1 MDARP
6 KNTKRKRKLDNLP
19 RKKKR
24 TNSDSDGPAREPC
37 NHGERSHD
45 VRNGSGLKQLISA
58 NEEEDESTKGQS
70 LRYDEDERI
79 LEEALSEG
87 YHSASM
93 NDVNDESW
101 NNDFEVDSLND
112 ETQQMKDEQ
121 KVREEEEDSDE
132 GQVLK
137 LSTTRHLPQAEE
149 DSSSEDEALKMA
161 PRQPQPP
168 TQPNPSPRIHA
179 SPLKKPSARTVPQ
192 PPPSWKRKQPAV
204 PARVPTLGPKALN
217 KTRPTVTTNQVKD
230 SSFVAQSSSRNLQP
244 RPPLFELESDSVRSP
259 RPEWHRKPQSRP
271 TTKHLRKERDVISIH
286 LDECDSEVIL
296 SPRAQQRLAIFDAEV
311 MRKKTQVVE
320 KKRVKGVNGKGEVPA
335 LKCSSSSGHSRGASP
350 TMRHPPR
357 FDPQSFNM
365 DVVPETELKNS
376 QNGKLPPPS
385 AAIKSSGKRNNVSPI
400 ASPIPGPSVLKPL
413 QGLPRL
419 SSSTIHPHPAPNL
432 SLHDTFV
439 ETSSSLKPSPC
450 IRAIEQFESPENE
463 HAIIPKSGAES
474 GRLTTKKIS
483 LQEVFAR
490 AESRRRSERHANQFD
505 V

>member
-1 MDARP
+1 MDDRP
-6 KNTKRKRKLDNLP
+6 KNTKRKRKLDNPP
-19 RKKKR
+19 RNKKR
-24 TNSDSDGPAREPC
+24 ITSDSDGPAREPC

-45 VRNGSGLKQLISA
+45 VRNGAG
-58 NEEEDESTKGQS
+58 
-70 LRYDEDERI
+70 
-79 LEEALSEG
+79 
-87 YHSASM
+87 M
-93 NDVNDESW
+93 NDVNDKSW
-101 NNDFEVDSLND
+101 NDDFEVYSLNGNLND
-112 ETQQMKDEQ
+112 ETQQMKD
-121 KVREEEEDSDE
+121 KVREEEEDSE
-132 GQVLK
+132 QVLK

-149 DSSSEDEALKMA
+149 DSSSEVEALKMA

-168 TQPNPSPRIHA
+168 TQPNPSPRFHA
-179 SPLKKPSARTVPQ
+179 SPLKKPSARAVPQ

-204 PARVPTLGPKALN
+204 TARVPTLGPKALN
-217 KTRPTVTTNQVKD
+217 KMRPTVTTNQFKD
-230 SSFVAQSSSRNLQP
+230 SSFVAQSSSRNLQL

-271 TTKHLRKERDVISIH
+271 TTKHLQKERDVISIH
-286 LDECDSEVIL
+286 LDECDIEVIL
-296 SPRAQQRLAIFDAEV
+296 SPQAQQRLAIFDAEV
-311 MRKKTQVVE
+311 MGKKTQVIE

-335 LKCSSSSGHSRGASP
+335 LKCSSSSGNSRGASP

-376 QNGKLPPPS
+376 QNGKLPPTS
-385 AAIKSSGKRNNVSPI
+385 AAIKSSGKRNDGSPI

-413 QGLPRL
+413 QALPRL

-432 SLHDTFV
+432 SLPDRFV
-439 ETSSSLKPSPC
+439 ETFSSLKPSPGS
-450 IRAIEQFESPENE
+450 RAIEQFESPENE
-463 HAIIPKSGAES
+463 HTLIPKSGAES

-490 AESRRRSERHANQFD
+490 AESRRRSERHADQSD